1 MVFSGEDNYKM
12 KMDLGPNINGLDRS
26 TFWEGSNQQIKERY
40 GTFSETYSVLSR
52 KLGVFPKH
60 VKRNG
65 IKGK

>member
-1 MVFSGEDNYKM
+1 
-12 KMDLGPNINGLDRS
+12 MDLALNKNCLNLS
-26 TFWEGSNQQIKERY
+26 TFEEGRNQQIKERY